1 LIYFQVNGRI
11 IRKRIHVRVEHVQ
24 PSRCTE
30 EFRLRKA
37 KNDQL
42 KADAKARGEVI
53 STKRQPLGPKPG
65 FMVEGATIETVTPI
79 PYDVVNDLKGGY

>member
-1 LIYFQVNGRI
+1 MRI
-11 IRKRIHVRVEHVQ
+11 EHVM

-30 EFRLRKA
+30 EVKLRKK

-42 KADAKARGEVI
+42 KAEAKARGEVI
-53 STKRQPLGPKPG
+53 STKRQPQGPKPG
-65 FMVEGATIETVTPI
+65 FMVEGATLETVTPI